1 MTIDSVEVSAADIT
15 KLPAE
20 TGRELKTDFVETGR
34 AGATVARRWDT
45 AGDMRPVTCPVA
57 PAVQPRAQGK
67 RLDSVAEQSGVVS
80 EAQHLAMRADI
91 RLLSTLLGE
100 TLVRQGGE
108 ELLELVEQVR
118 RSARTAPLE
127 SSAEIRSLLSTLD
140 VGTSVQLARAF
151 STYFQLANVAE
162 QLHRSREQRAQV
174 GQRHG
179 PLRAVVERLGREVD
193 RAEVEAVLARMELR
207 PVFTAH
213 PTEVSRRSVQGIL
226 RRVAE
231 ALDENLPE
239 EPLRR
244 RLERM
249 VDLLWQTDEIRP
261 GQPTVLDEA
270 RAVTYYLEQ
279 LGTHAVPDLLEDLE
293 TELTRAS
300 FVLPPRSCPLVLG
313 CWVGGDRD
321 GNPNVSPQ
329 VTLDVLRLYADRA
342 LHIQLTL
349 VEQLIE
355 ELSVST
361 RVVGVSENL
370 RRSLAYDRRL
380 LPEIYD
386 RYLRLNRD
394 EPYRLKC
401 SFIHARLTRTQQRI
415 RDGVGHQPGRDYL
428 GAQAYCADLEVMD
441 ASLRGHLGE
450 RIAEGTLARTLRSAG
465 ALGLHLAH
473 LDVREH
479 AEKHHAALAT
489 LYDAL
494 GELPAPYDELDRAG
508 RAALLSRELAG
519 RRPLTA
525 RSVEVPPAAAD
536 VLAVFDAIRSAQQ
549 TFGEQAASTYIISMA
564 KGVDDVLAAAVL
576 AREAGLVALAR
587 PGDPAAGGCTCAVN
601 FVPLFETATE
611 LRRAGEL
618 LDEMLRDPSYRRL
631 VRARG
636 DLQEVML
643 GYSDSNKDAGI
654 TTSHWEIHKAQRQ
667 LRDTAAG
674 HRVRLR
680 LFHGRGGSVG
690 RGGGPAGEAVAAS
703 PYGTVDATMKVT
715 EQGEV
720 ISDRYS
726 LSALAHDQLE
736 ILLAAVLEAT
746 LLHQTSRVPLE
757 VLDRWDEA
765 MDVVSGA
772 AHAAYRDF
780 VGLPGLSEFFSA
792 ATPVDELGWLNVGSR
807 PMRRPGSGKT
817 TLDGLRAI
825 PWVFG
830 WTQTRML
837 VPGWYGLGSGLRA
850 ARDAGFGPVLEEM
863 QDWAFFTNLLGNV
876 EMMLVKTDLRI
887 AESYVSALVEPSLQ
901 PLFDAIVGEHD
912 LTRGEV
918 LRLTG
923 GSTLLARHPLVR
935 RTLQVRAAYLEP
947 LHHLQ
952 VSLLARRREVD
963 EPDPDLHRALLLTV
977 NGIATGMRNTG

>member
-1 MTIDSVEVSAADIT
+1 MTSSARQE
-15 KLPAE
+15 LSAE
-20 TGRELKTDFVETGR
+20 
-34 AGATVARRWDT
+34 
-45 AGDMRPVTCPVA
+45 
-57 PAVQPRAQGK
+57 QGK
-67 RLDSVAEQSGVVS
+67 RLDSVATHAGVVS
-80 EAQHLAMRADI
+80 ESQHHALRADI
-91 RLLSTLLGE
+91 RLLSTLLGQ
-100 TLVRQGGE
+100 TLVRQCGE
-108 ELLELVEQVR
+108 ELLELVKQVR
-118 RSARTAPLE
+118 ELTRAASLE
-127 SSAEIRSLLSTLD
+127 SSAGIRSLLSTLD
-140 VGTSVQLARAF
+140 VGTAVQLARAF

-162 QLHRSREQRAQV
+162 QLHRSREQRTRL
-174 GQRHG
+174 GGRHG
-179 PLRAVVERLGREVD
+179 PLRTVVD
-193 RAEVEAVLARMELR
+193 RLAQDIDRVEVEAVLARMELR

-213 PTEVSRRSVQGIL
+213 PTEVTRRSVRDIL
-226 RRVAE
+226 LRVADV
-231 ALDENLPE
+231 LDQDLPE
-239 EPLRR
+239 EQSQR
-244 RLERM
+244 RLARL
-249 VDLLWQTDEIRP
+249 VDQLWQTDEIRP

-270 RAVTYYLEQ
+270 SAVAYYLEQ
-279 LGTHAVPDLLEDLE
+279 LGAHAVPDLLEDFE
-293 TELTRAS
+293 DELARAG
-300 FVLPPRSCPLVLG
+300 FTLPSRCRPVVLG

-329 VTLDVLRLYADRA
+329 VTLDVLRLYAGRA
-342 LHIQLTL
+342 LNIQRALID
-349 VEQLIE
+349 QLIQ

-361 RVVGVSENL
+361 RVVGVSEGL
-370 RRSLAYDRRL
+370 RRSLAHDRRV

-386 RYLRLNRD
+386 RYVRLNAD

-415 RDGVGHQPGRDYL
+415 RDGAPHQQGRDYL
-428 GAQAYCADLEVMD
+428 GAESYVADLEVMD

-465 ALGLHLAH
+465 ALGLHLAA

-479 AEKHHAALAT
+479 ADKHHVALAA

-494 GELPAPYDELDRAG
+494 GELPRPYAELDRG
-508 RAALLSRELAG
+508 ERAALLCRELAG

-525 RSVEVPPAAAD
+525 RSAELPPVPAD
-536 VLAVFDAIRSAQQ
+536 VLAVFDAIRTAQQ
-549 TFGEQAASTYIISMA
+549 TFGERAASTYIISMS

-576 AREAGLVALAR
+576 AREAGLLALA
-587 PGDPAAGGCTCAVN
+587 PPEGSTGGECMCTVDL
-601 FVPLFETATE
+601 VPLFETAAE
-611 LRRAGEL
+611 LRCAGEL
-618 LDEMLRDPSYRRL
+618 LDEMLRNPSYRQL

-667 LRDTAAG
+667 LRDTAAA

-690 RGGGPAGEAVAAS
+690 RGGGPAAEAVAAS

-720 ISDRYS
+720 ISDKYS
-726 LSALAHDQLE
+726 LSTLAHDQLE
-736 ILLAAVLEAT
+736 LLLAAVLEAT
-746 LLHQTSRVPLE
+746 LLHQTSRVPAE
-757 VLDRWDEA
+757 VLARWDEA

-772 AHAAYRDF
+772 AHAAYRAF
-780 VGLPGLSEFFSA
+780 VDLPGLSEFFSG

-807 PMRRPGSGKT
+807 PVRRPGSGKT
-817 TLDGLRAI
+817 TLEGLRAI

-837 VPGWYGLGSGLRA
+837 VPGWYGFGSGLRA
-850 ARDAGFGPVLEEM
+850 ARDAGLGPVLEEM
-863 QDWAFFTNLLGNV
+863 RDWAFFTNLLGNV

-901 PLFDAIVGEHD
+901 PLFDTIVHELD
-912 LTRGEV
+912 LTQREV

-923 GSTLLARHPLVR
+923 GSTLLARHHMLR
-935 RTLQVRAAYLEP
+935 HTLQVRAAYLEP

-952 VSLLARRREVD
+952 ISLLARRREVD
-963 EPDPDLHRALLLTV
+963 EPDPDLRRALLRTV
-977 NGIATGMRNTG
+977 NGIAAGMRNTG

>member
-1 MTIDSVEVSAADIT
+1 MTSLASQESSA
-15 KLPAE
+15 E
-20 TGRELKTDFVETGR
+20 H
-34 AGATVARRWDT
+34 
-45 AGDMRPVTCPVA
+45 
-57 PAVQPRAQGK
+57 GK
-67 RLDSVAEQSGVVS
+67 RLDSMAAHAGVVS
-80 EAQHLAMRADI
+80 ESQHLALRADI
-91 RLLSTLLGE
+91 RMLSTLLGH

-108 ELLELVEQVR
+108 ELFKLVEQVR
-118 RSARTAPLE
+118 VLARAAQPGC
-127 SSAEIRSLLSTLD
+127 SAEIRSLLATLD

-174 GQRHG
+174 GGQRG
-179 PLRAVVERLGREVD
+179 PLRAVVDQLADNVD
-193 RAEVEAVLARMELR
+193 RAEVQAVLARMQLR

-213 PTEVSRRSVQGIL
+213 PTEASRRSVQFIL
-226 RRVAE
+226 RRVADV
-231 ALDENLPE
+231 LDQHLPE
-239 EPLRR
+239 EQAQRQLA
-244 RLERM
+244 RL

-293 TELTRAS
+293 DELARAG
-300 FVLPPRSCPLVLG
+300 FALPPQSRPVVLG

-342 LHIQLTL
+342 LNIHLTL
-349 VEQLIE
+349 IDQLVQ

-361 RVVGVSENL
+361 RVVGVSEAL
-370 RRSLAYDRRL
+370 RCSLAQDRRL
-380 LPEIYD
+380 LPDVYD
-386 RYLRLNRD
+386 RYLRLNAD

-401 SFIHARLTRTQQRI
+401 SYIHARLTRTRQRI
-415 RDGVGHQPGRDYL
+415 HDGAPHQQGRDYL
-428 GAQAYCADLEVMD
+428 GTEVYLADLQVMD
-441 ASLRGHLGE
+441 TSLRAHLGE

-465 ALGLHLAH
+465 ALGLHLAA

-479 AEKHHAALAT
+479 ADQHHTALAAL
-489 LYDAL
+489 YDPL
-494 GELPAPYDELDRAG
+494 GELAKPYSELNRQE

-525 RSVEVPPAAAD
+525 RSAVLPPAAAD
-536 VLAVFDAIRSAQQ
+536 VLAVFDVIRSAQQ
-549 TFGEQAASTYIISMA
+549 TFGEPAACTYVISMA

-576 AREAGLVALAR
+576 AREAGVVAVSPSGSR
-587 PGDPAAGGCTCAVN
+587 CTVDL
-601 FVPLFETATE
+601 VPLFETATE

-618 LDEMLRDPSYRRL
+618 LDGMLRDPSYRQL

-654 TTSHWEIHKAQRQ
+654 TTSHWDIHKAQRQ
-667 LRDTAAG
+667 LRDTAAA
-674 HRVRLR
+674 HQVRLR

-726 LSALAHDQLE
+726 LSTLAHDHLE

-746 LLHQTSRVPLE
+746 LLHQTSRVPPE
-757 VLDRWDEA
+757 VLARWDEV
-765 MDVVSGA
+765 MDVVSTA

-780 VGLPGLSEFFSA
+780 VGLPRLSEFFST
-792 ATPVDELGWLNVGSR
+792 ATPVDELSWLNVGSR
-807 PMRRPGSGKT
+807 PMRRPGSGAT

-850 ARDAGFGPVLEEM
+850 ARDAGLGPVLEEM
-863 QDWAFFTNLLGNV
+863 RDWAFFTNLLGNV
-876 EMMLVKTDLRI
+876 EMTLAKTDLRI
-887 AESYVSALVEPSLQ
+887 AECYVAALVEPSLQ
-901 PLFDAIVGEHD
+901 PLFDAIVAEHK
-912 LTRGEV
+912 LTQREV

-923 GSTLLARHPLVR
+923 GPTLLARHHLLR
-935 RTLQVRAAYLEP
+935 HTLQVRAAYLEP

-952 VSLLARRREVD
+952 VALLARRREMD
-963 EPDPDLHRALLLTV
+963 EPDPDLRRALLRTV
-977 NGIATGMRNTG
+977 NGIAAGMRNTG

>member
-1 MTIDSVEVSAADIT
+1 MTSSARQDTSAD
-15 KLPAE
+15 
-20 TGRELKTDFVETGR
+20 
-34 AGATVARRWDT
+34 
-45 AGDMRPVTCPVA
+45 
-57 PAVQPRAQGK
+57 QGK
-67 RLDSVAEQSGVVS
+67 RLDSVAAHAGVVS
-80 EAQHLAMRADI
+80 ESQHHALRADI

-100 TLVRQGGE
+100 TLVRHGGE
-108 ELLELVEQVR
+108 ELLKLVEQVR
-118 RSARTAPLE
+118 GLARAVPQE
-127 SSAEIRSLLSTLD
+127 GSVEIRSLLSTLD
-140 VGTSVQLARAF
+140 VGTAVQLARAS

-162 QLHRSREQRAQV
+162 QLHRSREQRAQL
-174 GQRHG
+174 GGRYG
-179 PLRAVVERLGREVD
+179 PLRAVVDRLAREVD
-193 RAEVEAVLARMELR
+193 RAEVEAVLARLELR

-213 PTEVSRRSVQGIL
+213 PTEASRASVQGIL
-226 RRVAE
+226 RRVADV
-231 ALDENLPE
+231 LNQDLPE
-239 EPLRR
+239 EQSRR
-244 RLERM
+244 RLARL

-270 RAVTYYLEQ
+270 RAVAYYLGQ

-293 TELTRAS
+293 EELARAA
-300 FVLPPRSCPLVLG
+300 FVLPPWSRPVVLG

-329 VTLDVLRLYADRA
+329 VTLDVLRLYAERA
-342 LHIQLTL
+342 LNIQLAL
-349 VEQLIE
+349 IEQLVQ

-361 RVVGVSENL
+361 RIVGVSEGL
-370 RRSLAYDRRL
+370 RRSLAHDRRL
-380 LPEIYD
+380 LPEVYD
-386 RYLRLNRD
+386 RYIRLNAD

-415 RDGVGHQPGRDYL
+415 RDGVPHQEGRDYL
-428 GAQAYCADLEVMD
+428 GAESYVADLEVMD

-450 RIAEGTLARTLRSAG
+450 RIAEGTLVRTLRSAR
-465 ALGLHLAH
+465 ALGLHLAA

-479 AEKHHAALAT
+479 AEKHHAALAA
-489 LYDAL
+489 LYDPL
-494 GELPAPYDELDRAG
+494 GELAAPYAELDRG
-508 RAALLSRELAG
+508 ERAALLSRELAG

-525 RSVEVPPAAAD
+525 RSAELPPAAAD

-549 TFGEQAASTYIISMA
+549 TFGEPAASTYIVSMA

-576 AREAGLVALAR
+576 AREAGLVALAP
-587 PGDPAAGGCTCAVN
+587 PGAGECTCRVDL
-601 FVPLFETATE
+601 VPLFETATE
-611 LRRAGEL
+611 LRCAGEL
-618 LDEMLRDPSYRRL
+618 LDVMLRDPSYRQL

-654 TTSHWEIHKAQRQ
+654 TTSHWDIHRAQRQ
-667 LRDTAAG
+667 LRDTAAA

-690 RGGGPAGEAVAAS
+690 RGGGPAGAAVAAS

-726 LSALAHDQLE
+726 LSVLAHDHLE

-746 LLHQTSRVPLE
+746 LLHQTSRVPSE
-757 VLDRWDEA
+757 VLARWDEA

-792 ATPVDELGWLNVGSR
+792 ATPVDELGLLNVGSR
-807 PMRRPGSGKT
+807 PVRRPGSGKT
-817 TLDGLRAI
+817 TLEGLRAI

-830 WTQTRML
+830 WTQTRMV

-850 ARDAGFGPVLEEM
+850 ARDAGLGPVLEEM
-863 QDWAFFTNLLGNV
+863 RDWAFFTNLLGNV
-876 EMMLVKTDLRI
+876 EMTLAKTDLRI
-887 AESYVSALVEPSLQ
+887 AECYVSVLVEPSLQ
-901 PLFDAIVGEHD
+901 PLFDPIVGEHD
-912 LTRGEV
+912 LTKCEV

-923 GSTLLARHPLVR
+923 GSTLLARHHLLR
-935 RTLQVRAAYLEP
+935 HTLQVRASYLEP

-952 VSLLARRREVD
+952 ISLLARRREVD
-963 EPDPDLHRALLLTV
+963 EPDPDLRRALLRTV
-977 NGIATGMRNTG
+977 NGIAAGMRNTG

>member
-1 MTIDSVEVSAADIT
+1 MTSTARQESSA
-15 KLPAE
+15 E
-20 TGRELKTDFVETGR
+20 
-34 AGATVARRWDT
+34 
-45 AGDMRPVTCPVA
+45 
-57 PAVQPRAQGK
+57 QGK
-67 RLDSVAEQSGVVS
+67 RLDSMAAHAGVVS
-80 EAQHLAMRADI
+80 ESEHYALRADI

-100 TLVRQGGE
+100 TLVRHGGE
-108 ELLELVEQVR
+108 ELLKLVEQVR
-118 RSARTAPLE
+118 GLARAALQE
-127 SSAEIRSLLSTLD
+127 GSAEIRSLLSTLD
-140 VGTSVQLARAF
+140 IGTAVQLARAF

-162 QLHRSREQRAQV
+162 QLHRSREQRAQI
-174 GQRHG
+174 GGRHG
-179 PLRAVVERLGREVD
+179 PLRAVVEQLTRDVD
-193 RAEVEAVLARMELR
+193 RADVEAVLARMELR

-213 PTEVSRRSVQGIL
+213 PTEASRASVQDIL
-226 RRVAE
+226 RRVADV
-231 ALDENLPE
+231 LDQGLPTE
-239 EPLRR
+239 QLQR
-244 RLERM
+244 RLARL
-249 VDLLWQTDEIRP
+249 VDLLWQTDELRP

-270 RAVTYYLEQ
+270 RAVAYYLEQ
-279 LGTHAVPDLLEDLE
+279 LGTRAVPDLLEDLE
-293 TELTRAS
+293 DELTRAP
-300 FVLPPRSCPLVLG
+300 FVLPPRSRPVVLG

-329 VTLDVLRLYADRA
+329 ITLDVLRLYADRA
-342 LHIQLTL
+342 LNIHLALIDQL
-349 VEQLIE
+349 VQ

-361 RVVGVSENL
+361 HVVGVSEGL
-370 RRSLAYDRRL
+370 RCSLAHDRRL
-380 LPEIYD
+380 LPEVYD
-386 RYLRLNRD
+386 RFIRLNAD

-401 SFIHARLTRTQQRI
+401 SFIHARLTRTRQRI
-415 RDGVGHQPGRDYL
+415 RNGVPHQPGRDYL
-428 GAQAYCADLEVMD
+428 GAESYVADLEVMD
-441 ASLRGHLGE
+441 ASLREHLGE

-465 ALGLHLAH
+465 ALGLHLAT

-479 AEKHHAALAT
+479 ADKHHAALAA
-489 LYDAL
+489 LYDPL
-494 GELPAPYDELDRAG
+494 GELAVPYAELDRG
-508 RAALLSRELAG
+508 ERAALLSRELAG

-525 RSVEVPPAAAD
+525 RSAELPPAAAD

-549 TFGEQAASTYIISMA
+549 IFGEPAASTYIVSMA

-576 AREAGLVALAR
+576 AREAGLVAPAPPEASAAR
-587 PGDPAAGGCTCAVN
+587 RCTVDI
-601 FVPLFETATE
+601 VPLFETITE
-611 LRRAGEL
+611 LRCAGEL
-618 LDEMLRDPSYRRL
+618 LDMMLRDPSYRQL

-654 TTSHWEIHKAQRQ
+654 ATSHWDIHKAQRQ
-667 LRDTAAG
+667 LRDTAAA

-703 PYGTVDATMKVT
+703 PYGTVDATLKVT

-726 LSALAHDQLE
+726 LSALAHDHLE

-746 LLHQTSRVPLE
+746 LLHQTSRVPPE
-757 VLDRWDEA
+757 VLAQWDEA
-765 MDVVSGA
+765 MDVVSTA
-772 AHAAYRDF
+772 AHIAYRDF

-792 ATPVDELGWLNVGSR
+792 ATPVNELSWLNVGSR

-817 TLDGLRAI
+817 TLEGLRAI

-850 ARDAGFGPVLEEM
+850 ARDAGLGPVLEEM
-863 QDWAFFTNLLGNV
+863 RDWAFFTNLLGNV
-876 EMMLVKTDLRI
+876 EMTLAKTDLRI
-887 AESYVSALVEPSLQ
+887 AECYVSVLVEPSLQ
-901 PLFDAIVGEHD
+901 PLFDAIAGEHD
-912 LTRGEV
+912 LTRREV

-923 GSTLLARHPLVR
+923 GSTLLARHHLLR
-935 RTLQVRAAYLEP
+935 HTLQVRASYLEP

-963 EPDPDLHRALLLTV
+963 EPDPDLRRALLRTV
-977 NGIATGMRNTG
+977 NGIAAGMRNTG

>member
-1 MTIDSVEVSAADIT
+1 MTSLASQESSA
-15 KLPAE
+15 E
-20 TGRELKTDFVETGR
+20 H
-34 AGATVARRWDT
+34 
-45 AGDMRPVTCPVA
+45 
-57 PAVQPRAQGK
+57 GK
-67 RLDSVAEQSGVVS
+67 RLDSMAAHAGVVS
-80 EAQHLAMRADI
+80 ESQHLALRADI
-91 RLLSTLLGE
+91 RMLSTLLGH

-108 ELLELVEQVR
+108 ELFKLVEQVR
-118 RSARTAPLE
+118 VLARAAQPGC
-127 SSAEIRSLLSTLD
+127 SAEIRSLLATLD

-174 GQRHG
+174 GGQRG
-179 PLRAVVERLGREVD
+179 PLRAVVDQLADNVD
-193 RAEVEAVLARMELR
+193 RAEVQAVLARMQLR

-213 PTEVSRRSVQGIL
+213 PTEASRRSVQFIL
-226 RRVAE
+226 RRVADV
-231 ALDENLPE
+231 LDQHLPE
-239 EPLRR
+239 EQAQRQLA
-244 RLERM
+244 RL

-293 TELTRAS
+293 DELARAG
-300 FVLPPRSCPLVLG
+300 FALPPQSRPVVLG

-342 LHIQLTL
+342 LNIHLTL
-349 VEQLIE
+349 IDQLVQ

-361 RVVGVSENL
+361 RVVGVSEAL
-370 RRSLAYDRRL
+370 RCSLAQDRRL
-380 LPEIYD
+380 LPDVYD
-386 RYLRLNRD
+386 RYLRLNAD

-401 SFIHARLTRTQQRI
+401 SYIHARLTRTRQRI
-415 RDGVGHQPGRDYL
+415 HDGAPHQQGRDYL
-428 GAQAYCADLEVMD
+428 GTEVYLADLQVMD
-441 ASLRGHLGE
+441 TSLRAHLGE

-465 ALGLHLAH
+465 ALGLHLAA

-479 AEKHHAALAT
+479 ADQHHTALAAL
-489 LYDAL
+489 YDPL
-494 GELPAPYDELDRAG
+494 GELAKPYSELNRQE

-525 RSVEVPPAAAD
+525 RSAVLPPAAAD
-536 VLAVFDAIRSAQQ
+536 VLAVFDVIRSAQQ
-549 TFGEQAASTYIISMA
+549 TFGEPAACTYIISMA
-564 KGVDDVLAAAVL
+564 RGVDDVLAAAVL
-576 AREAGLVALAR
+576 AREAGLVAL
-587 PGDPAAGGCTCAVN
+587 PPSGGPAGGRCTVDL
-601 FVPLFETATE
+601 VPLFETATE

-618 LDEMLRDPSYRRL
+618 LDGMLRDPSYRQL

-654 TTSHWEIHKAQRQ
+654 TTSHWDIHKAQRQ
-667 LRDTAAG
+667 LRDTAAA
-674 HRVRLR
+674 HQVRLR

-726 LSALAHDQLE
+726 LSTLAHDHLE

-746 LLHQTSRVPLE
+746 LLHQTSRVPPE
-757 VLDRWDEA
+757 VLARWDEV
-765 MDVVSGA
+765 MDVVSTA

-780 VGLPGLSEFFSA
+780 VGLPRLSEFFST
-792 ATPVDELGWLNVGSR
+792 ATPVDELSWLNVGSR
-807 PMRRPGSGKT
+807 PMRRPGSGAT

-850 ARDAGFGPVLEEM
+850 ARDAGLGPVLEEM
-863 QDWAFFTNLLGNV
+863 RDWAFFTNLLGNV
-876 EMMLVKTDLRI
+876 EMTLAKTDLRI
-887 AESYVSALVEPSLQ
+887 AECYVAALVEPSLQ
-901 PLFDAIVGEHD
+901 PLFDAIVAEHK
-912 LTRGEV
+912 LTQREV

-923 GSTLLARHPLVR
+923 GPTLLARHHLLR
-935 RTLQVRAAYLEP
+935 HTLQVRAAYLEP

-952 VSLLARRREVD
+952 VALLARRREMD
-963 EPDPDLHRALLLTV
+963 EPDPDLRRALLRTV
-977 NGIATGMRNTG
+977 NGIAAGMRNTG

>member
-1 MTIDSVEVSAADIT
+1 MTSSARQDSSA
-15 KLPAE
+15 E
-20 TGRELKTDFVETGR
+20 
-34 AGATVARRWDT
+34 
-45 AGDMRPVTCPVA
+45 
-57 PAVQPRAQGK
+57 QGK
-67 RLDSVAEQSGVVS
+67 RLDSVAAQAGVVS
-80 EAQHLAMRADI
+80 ESQHLALRADI

-100 TLVRQGGE
+100 TLVRQGGK

-118 RSARTAPLE
+118 RLARAALLE
-127 SSAEIRSLLSTLD
+127 GSTEMRSLLSTLD
-140 VGTSVQLARAF
+140 IGTAVQLARGF

-162 QLHRSREQRAQV
+162 QLHRSREQRAQI
-174 GQRHG
+174 GGRYG
-179 PLRAVVERLGREVD
+179 PLRAVVDRLAREVD

-226 RRVAE
+226 RRVADV
-231 ALDENLPE
+231 LDQDLPE
-239 EPLRR
+239 VQVQR
-244 RLERM
+244 RLARL

-261 GQPTVLDEA
+261 GPPTVLDEA
-270 RAVTYYLEQ
+270 SAVAYYLEQ

-293 TELTRAS
+293 DELARAS
-300 FVLPPRSCPLVLG
+300 FVLPPRSHPVVLG

-342 LHIQLTL
+342 LNIQLTL
-349 VEQLIE
+349 IDELVQ

-361 RVVGVSENL
+361 RVVGVSEGL
-370 RRSLAYDRRL
+370 RRSLAHDRRL
-380 LPEIYD
+380 LPAVYD
-386 RYLRLNRD
+386 RYLRLNAN

-401 SFIHARLTRTQQRI
+401 SFIHARLTRTRQRI
-415 RDGVGHQPGRDYL
+415 REGVPHQEGRDYL
-428 GAQAYCADLEVMD
+428 GAPAYVADLEVMD
-441 ASLRGHLGE
+441 ASLRAHLGE

-465 ALGLHLAH
+465 ALGLHLAA

-479 AEKHHAALAT
+479 ADKHHAALAA
-489 LYDAL
+489 LYDPL
-494 GELPAPYDELDRAG
+494 GELPTPYAELDRG
-508 RAALLSRELAG
+508 ERAALLSRELAG
-519 RRPLTA
+519 LRPLTA
-525 RSVEVPPAAAD
+525 RSAELPPAAAD

-549 TFGEQAASTYIISMA
+549 TFGELAASTYIVSMA

-576 AREAGLVALAR
+576 AREAGLVALAPPQG
-587 PGDPAAGGCTCAVN
+587 PGAGGCRCTVDL
-601 FVPLFETATE
+601 VPLFETSTE

-618 LDEMLRDPSYRRL
+618 LDVMLRDPSYRQL

-654 TTSHWEIHKAQRQ
+654 TTSHWDIHKAQRQ
-667 LRDTAAG
+667 LRDTAAA

-720 ISDRYS
+720 ISDKYS

-736 ILLAAVLEAT
+736 VLLAAVLEAT
-746 LLHQTSRVPLE
+746 LLHQTSRVSAE
-757 VLDRWDEA
+757 VLARWDEA
-765 MDVVSGA
+765 MDVVSDA

-780 VGLPGLSEFFSA
+780 VRLPGLREFFST

-807 PMRRPGSGKT
+807 PMRRPGSGKA
-817 TLDGLRAI
+817 TLEGLRAI

-830 WTQTRML
+830 WTQTRMV

-863 QDWAFFTNLLGNV
+863 RDWAFFTNLLGNV
-876 EMMLVKTDLRI
+876 EMTLAKTDLRI
-887 AESYVSALVEPSLQ
+887 AEFYVSVLVEPSLQ
-901 PLFDAIVGEHD
+901 PLLDTIVGEHD
-912 LTRGEV
+912 LTKREV
-918 LRLTG
+918 LRLIG
-923 GSTLLARHPLVR
+923 GSTLLARHHMLR
-935 RTLQVRAAYLEP
+935 HTLQVRASYLEP

-952 VSLLARRREVD
+952 VSLLARCREVD
-963 EPDPDLHRALLLTV
+963 EPDPDLRRALLRTV
-977 NGIATGMRNTG
+977 NGIAAGMRNTG